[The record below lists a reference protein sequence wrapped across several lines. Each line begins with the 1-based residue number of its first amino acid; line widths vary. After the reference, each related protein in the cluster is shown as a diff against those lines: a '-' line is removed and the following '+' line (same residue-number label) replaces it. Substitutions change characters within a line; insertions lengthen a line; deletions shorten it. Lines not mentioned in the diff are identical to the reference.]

1 MAEFE
6 LVKFIAMLISIISL
20 INFPII
26 FKKRKD
32 FIKYLPGLFSLILV
46 LVFSSLD
53 DLIFSDFFSLLEII
67 FLLLGAIL
75 LISAVF
81 IEFKCLVSEKKRIRK
96 KSCLKQE
103 NFGEV

>member
-6 LVKFIAMLISIISL
+6 LVKFIAMLISIISFV
-20 INFPII
+20 NFPII

-46 LVFSSLD
+46 LTFSSLD
-53 DLIFSDFFSLLEII
+53 DLVLSDFFSLLEII

-75 LISAVF
+75 LIIAVF
-81 IEFKCLVSEKKRIRK
+81 NEYKALISENQAVRK
-96 KSCLKQE
+96 KKPNQE
-103 NFGEV
+103 YSGED